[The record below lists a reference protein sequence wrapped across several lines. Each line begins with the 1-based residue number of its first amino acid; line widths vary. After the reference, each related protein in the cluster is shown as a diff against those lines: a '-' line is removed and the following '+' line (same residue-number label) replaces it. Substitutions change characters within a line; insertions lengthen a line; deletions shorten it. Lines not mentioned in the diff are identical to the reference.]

1 MPRPSISSWWPALAA
16 IAILALI
23 LAQGRMPSRA
33 APARGGIAVG
43 RGGEEIDP
51 TILTGDTLVPLT
63 AEQLREAE
71 RRDSASQQQDAGAAA
86 LRKSLGRS
94 AAEVSALPPLDLPAP
109 ASLAPTTVSAEAQRA
124 LMLRSARTAWT
135 FVTRH
140 SSKRGY
146 VGATDYYPYVTVWDM
161 ASSLA
166 ATYSARELGLITP
179 QQYRARIEPALKTLL
194 EMRRYDSTAFNKMY
208 SAETGEMVDR
218 ATHPSTQGY
227 GWSAIDH
234 GRLLIWLKI
243 IGTDS
248 AFTARTDSIARRIDM
263 RRLVVDGYLRG
274 QDLNPAFGRT
284 KRRIVKNRIYG
295 EGRIGYEQYAA
306 EGFALWGARAEQ
318 ALNFAA
324 NGKPVT
330 LHGQTILADTR
341 GHDLLTSEPF
351 VMMGL
356 ELGWHTPH
364 WRALSLAVLAAQEAR
379 ARQTG
384 RMTMLSED
392 AIPHPPT
399 FFYYYLLY
407 RDGNS
412 FVVTTPLGVHNER
425 FPRWVSTKAAFGY
438 HALAPGDYTWRAV
451 QAVQPSGASGEG
463 WTAGVYEATGRATR
477 QYNLNTAAVVL
488 ESAAYMYRGGCP
500 FIQKVCQ

>member
-1 MPRPSISSWWPALAA
+1 
-16 IAILALI
+16 
-23 LAQGRMPSRA
+23 MPSRA

-218 ATHPSTQGY
+218 ATHPSTQGS
-227 GWSAIDH
+227 GCSSGSRSSAPI
-234 GRLLIWLKI
+234 RP
-243 IGTDS
+243 S
-248 AFTARTDSIARRIDM
+248 PRARIRSPGASTCAVSWWMAICA
-263 RRLVVDGYLRG
+263 
-274 QDLNPAFGRT
+274 
-284 KRRIVKNRIYG
+284 
-295 EGRIGYEQYAA
+295 GRISIRPSAA
-306 EGFALWGARAEQ
+306 RSDGSSR
-318 ALNFAA
+318 
-324 NGKPVT
+324 
-330 LHGQTILADTR
+330 
-341 GHDLLTSEPF
+341 
-351 VMMGL
+351 
-356 ELGWHTPH
+356 
-364 WRALSLAVLAAQEAR
+364 
-379 ARQTG
+379 TG
-384 RMTMLSED
+384 
-392 AIPHPPT
+392 
-399 FFYYYLLY
+399 
-407 RDGNS
+407 
-412 FVVTTPLGVHNER
+412 
-425 FPRWVSTKAAFGY
+425 STVK
-438 HALAPGDYTWRAV
+438 
-451 QAVQPSGASGEG
+451 GASATSSTRRRASRCGE
-463 WTAGVYEATGRATR
+463 RAPSR
-477 QYNLNTAAVVL
+477 
-488 ESAAYMYRGGCP
+488 R
-500 FIQKVCQ
+500 

>member
-1 MPRPSISSWWPALAA
+1 MPRRSIYSWWPALAA
-16 IAILALI
+16 VAILALI

-33 APARGGIAVG
+33 APTRIAVG
-43 RGGEEIDP
+43 PGGEEID
-51 TILTGDTLVPLT
+51 TTGISGDTLVPLT
-63 AEQLREAE
+63 PEQIREAE
-71 RRDSASQQQDAGAAA
+71 RLDAMDQQQDAGAAA
-86 LRKSLGRS
+86 LRRSLGRT
-94 AAEVSALPPLDLPAP
+94 AAEVAALPPLALPEPAP
-109 ASLAPTTVSAEAQRA
+109 LAPATATADDQRA
-124 LMLRSARTAWT
+124 LMLKSARTAWT
-135 FVTRH
+135 FVANH

-146 VGATDYYPYVTVWDM
+146 VGATDSYPYVTAWDM
-161 ASSLA
+161 GSSLA
-166 ATYSARELGLITP
+166 AIWSARELGLITP
-179 QQYRARIEPALKTLL
+179 RQYRARIDPALRTLL
-194 EMRRYDSTAFNKMY
+194 EMRRYDSAAFNKMY
-208 SAETGEMVDR
+208 SAQTGEMVDR
-218 ATHPSTQGY
+218 ATHPSSHGY

-234 GRLLIWLKI
+234 GRLLIWLRI
-243 IGTDS
+243 VGTDS

-263 RRLVVDGYLRG
+263 SRLVVDGYLRG
-274 QDLNPAFGRT
+274 QDLNPAYGRS
-284 KRRIVKNRIYG
+284 KRRIAKNRIYG

-330 LHGQTILADTR
+330 LYGQTILADTR

-356 ELGWHTPH
+356 ELGWRTPH
-364 WRALSLAVLAAQEAR
+364 WRSLSLAVLAAQEAR
-379 ARQTG
+379 ARQSG

-399 FFYYYLLY
+399 YFFYYLLY
-407 RDGNS
+407 RDGDR
-412 FVVTTPLGVHNER
+412 FVVTTPLGVSNER

-451 QAVQPSGASGEG
+451 QAVQPSGASGAG
-463 WTAGVYEATGRATR
+463 WTAGVYEATGRATK

-488 ESAAYMYRGGCP
+488 ESAAYLQRGGCP
-500 FIQKVCQ
+500 LIQKVCQ